1 MKTSIKLA
9 LFVVFFLALAGI
21 LVGLYLYNLEDKD
34 LDKVTADFTI
44 TASGL
49 LKAFEEDE
57 AGASARFT
65 GKIIEVTGVIGS
77 VKPVE
82 NNRLNITLTTGSDLS
97 SVICTFRSADDLPQ
111 LKSGDTATLR
121 GECSGYLLDV
131 LLNNCFFVR

>member
-57 AGASARFT
+57 GAASARFT

-82 NNRLNITLTTGSDLS
+82 NNRLNITLRTESDLS
-97 SVICTFRSADDLPQ
+97 SVICTFRSAEGLPQ
-111 LKSGDTATLR
+111 MKAGETVTLR
-121 GECSGYLLDV
+121 GECSGYLMDV
-131 LLNNCFFVR
+131 LLNNCVFVR

>member
-9 LFVVFFLALAGI
+9 LFLVFFLALAGI
-21 LVGLYLYNLEDKD
+21 LAGLYLYNLQDKD
-34 LDKVTADFTI
+34 LAKARPDFTL
-44 TASGL
+44 TASEL
-49 LKAFEEDE
+49 LKAFGEDE
-57 AGASARFT
+57 AAASARFT

-82 NNRLNITLTTGSDLS
+82 NNRLNVTLTTESDLS

-111 LKSGDTATLR
+111 LKSGGTVTLR

-131 LLNNCFFVR
+131 LLNNCVFVR